1 MERRGVHADQRP
13 PILLTI
19 VRRSVW
25 RPRQD
30 SNLRTRLRRAVLYPL
45 SYEGRR
51 PIVSLSGAAAA
62 GRYHG
67 VAMPRV
73 LVIDDDPVI
82 VELLRVNFEIEG
94 FEVVSAGDGR
104 EGVERAKRERPDL
117 VLTDIMMPRF
127 DGLQLLR
134 QLKDDPA
141 TRSLPVILLSA
152 KAQSAEVQQGLELGA
167 DDYVTK
173 PFDPLELIDRVN
185 AVLAKAGR

>member
-1 MERRGVHADQRP
+1 M
-13 PILLTI
+13 
-19 VRRSVW
+19 W

-45 SYEGRR
+45 SYEGLLSTSYLSVGRGR
-51 PIVSLSGAAAA
+51 PA
-62 GRYHG
+62 GRIVG
-67 VAMPRV
+67 DMPKV

-82 VELLRVNFEIEG
+82 VQLLRVNFEIEG

-104 EGVERAKRERPDL
+104 EGVERARKERPDL
-117 VLTDIMMPRF
+117 VLSDIMMPRF

-152 KAQSAEVQQGLELGA
+152 KAQNAEVQQGLDLGA

-185 AVLAKAGR
+185 AVLARARR